1 MINIVSDFLCIVI
14 VKKVLNKIF
23 NRVLFYRFFMFN
35 GVEKEII
42 MLLFKRVMLGVGE

>member
-35 GVEKEII
+35 GVEKEI
-42 MLLFKRVMLGVGE
+42 LCCCLKELC